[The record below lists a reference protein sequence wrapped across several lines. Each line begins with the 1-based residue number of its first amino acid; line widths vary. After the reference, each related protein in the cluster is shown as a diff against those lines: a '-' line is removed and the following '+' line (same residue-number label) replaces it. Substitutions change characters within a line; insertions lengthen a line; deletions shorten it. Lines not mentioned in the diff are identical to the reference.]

1 MKKMRILALAL
12 SAVMCLALFTACS
25 SDTTSSTSSSASA
38 DMVEEGI
45 PQNFILIN
53 ETGTT
58 INELTVAPAGTENWT
73 DNVLPQD
80 ALETDDTC
88 PVDFYS
94 EDMDNMVF
102 DLQTKDTDGN
112 KVIYENVDLS
122 MGIEVTLSTN
132 PDTGAP
138 TADVQ

>member
-1 MKKMRILALAL
+1 MKKTRILALAL
-12 SAVMCLALFTACS
+12 SGVMCLAFLTACS
-25 SDTTSSTSSSASA
+25 SNTTGSSSSSV
-38 DMVEEGI
+38 DMAEEGI

-53 ETGTT
+53 KTGTT
-58 INELTVAPAGTENWT
+58 INQLTVAPADTENWT

-80 ALETDDTC
+80 TVEPEDTC

-94 EDMDNMVF
+94 QDMENTVF
-102 DLQTKDTDGN
+102 DIQTKDTDGN

-138 TADVQ
+138 NADVQ

>member
-1 MKKMRILALAL
+1 MNKTRILALAL

-25 SDTTSSTSSSASA
+25 SNTTSSTSSSSSV
-38 DMVEEGI
+38 DMAEEGI
-45 PQNFILIN
+45 PQSFILVN

-58 INELTVAPAGTENWT
+58 IKELTVAPADTENWT
-73 DNVLPQD
+73 DNVLPED
-80 ALETDDTC
+80 MLEPDDTC

-94 EDMDNMVF
+94 DDMENMVF
-102 DLQTKDTDGN
+102 DIQTKDTDDN
-112 KVIYENVDLS
+112 KVIYEDVDLS

-138 TADVQ
+138 NADVQ